1 MMGHAA
7 HRDAAAVG
15 VFRSRRERQVE
26 RAGADEGV
34 FVKHLVEVAHPE
46 QDDGVAVLLLGVEVL
61 THRGR
66 RRRCHMLKVYR
77 MRVLALDSTTRAGSV
92 ALVDDCRVVDERSG
106 DGSRTHAERLP
117 HELVALADA
126 HGVALAD
133 IDLYAVA
140 AGPGSFTGLRIG
152 IATVQGLAFV
162 HRRRVVGIP
171 ALDALAYAAAA
182 DEAAGTLIA
191 AWMDAHRRDVF
202 SALYRVGDGAPFGA
216 GRLERVDDASVGD
229 PASILARWR
238 DRSSSPRIVV
248 GDGATA
254 FSAEI

>member
-1 MMGHAA
+1 
-7 HRDAAAVG
+7 
-15 VFRSRRERQVE
+15 
-26 RAGADEGV
+26 
-34 FVKHLVEVAHPE
+34 
-46 QDDGVAVLLLGVEVL
+46 
-61 THRGR
+61 
-66 RRRCHMLKVYR
+66 MLKVYR

-162 HRRRVVGIP
+162 HGRRIVGIS
-171 ALDALAYAAAA
+171 ALDALAHAASGTAA
-182 DEAAGTLIA
+182 PGTVIA
-191 AWMDAHRRDVF
+191 IWMDAHRRDVF
-202 SALYRVGDGAPFGA
+202 AAVYRVTTAAPFSAGRLEELDGPSVDAPASILSRLASTLPSPDIFVGDGAESFAREIAAVFPSAGVVA
-216 GRLERVDDASVGD
+216 PPLIAGTIGRLAVERANDAVD
-229 PASILARWR
+229 PAAVRPLYVRR
-238 DRSSSPRIVV
+238 PD
-248 GDGATA
+248 
-254 FSAEI
+254 AEIGRDARL